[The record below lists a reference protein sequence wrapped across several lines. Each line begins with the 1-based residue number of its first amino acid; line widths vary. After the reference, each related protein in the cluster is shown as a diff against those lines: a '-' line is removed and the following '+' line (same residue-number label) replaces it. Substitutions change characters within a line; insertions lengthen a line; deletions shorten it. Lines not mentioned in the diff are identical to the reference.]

1 LQSNALRSPVF
12 GGRRKHASPAAEE
25 VTMHDNEAFDA
36 HRRRLLVAGAL
47 VTLGNGLAV
56 GAFAQNGTKARIGV
70 IGSGR
75 LGGTVGA
82 LWVKAGHPVMFSSR
96 HPDELKEM
104 VAKLGPPASAGD
116 VRQAI
121 AFGDVVLIAVPYA
134 ALPKIGVEH
143 RDALEGKVVLD
154 ACNAVASRD
163 GAELRNEVDRNGIG
177 VTSQK
182 YLSGARVVRAFNTL
196 SSAILAREA
205 NRPAP
210 RLAIPIA
217 GDDRQAVEVAG
228 NLVRDAGFE
237 PVVVGGLEHASRF
250 QQGAPGYGQ
259 SVTAAELKRT
269 LSLSP

>member
-1 LQSNALRSPVF
+1 MQ
-12 GGRRKHASPAAEE
+12 E
-25 VTMHDNEAFDA
+25 NEAFDA

-47 VTLGNGLAV
+47 FTLGNGFAA
-56 GAFAQNGTKARIGV
+56 GAFAQNGAKARIGV
-70 IGSGR
+70 VGSGR

-96 HPDELKEM
+96 HPDELKDM
-104 VAKLGPPASAGD
+104 VARLGSLASAGS
-116 VRQAI
+116 VQQAI

-134 ALPKIGVEH
+134 ALPKIGDEH
-143 RDALEGKVVLD
+143 RDALKGKVVLD

-163 GAELRNEVDRNGIG
+163 GAELRTEVDQSGIG

-182 YLSGARVVRAFNTL
+182 YLPGARVVRAFNTL
-196 SSAILAREA
+196 SSGILAREA
-205 NRPAP
+205 NRADP

-217 GDDRQAVEVAG
+217 GDDRAAVDVVAK
-228 NLVRDAGFE
+228 LVRDAGFE
-237 PVVVGGLEHASRF
+237 PVVVGKLKDASRF

-259 SVTAAELKRT
+259 NVTAVELRRT

>member
-1 LQSNALRSPVF
+1 
-12 GGRRKHASPAAEE
+12 
-25 VTMHDNEAFDA
+25 MHENEAFDA

-47 VTLGNGLAV
+47 FTLGNGFMAA
-56 GAFAQNGTKARIGV
+56 AFAQNGAKARIGV

-82 LWVKAGHPVMFSSR
+82 LWVKSGHPVMFSSR

-104 VAKLGPPASAGD
+104 VGKLGPLASAGS
-116 VRQAI
+116 VQQAI
-121 AFGDVVLIAVPYA
+121 AFGDVILIAVPYA
-134 ALPKIGVEH
+134 ALPKIGDEH
-143 RDALEGKVVLD
+143 REALKGKVVLD

-163 GAELRNEVDRNGIG
+163 GAELRNEVDKNGIG

-182 YLSGARVVRAFNTL
+182 YLPGARVVRAFNTL
-196 SSAILAREA
+196 SSGILAREA
-205 NRPAP
+205 NRPDP

-217 GDDRQAVEVAG
+217 GDDAHAVEVAAQV
-228 NLVRDAGFE
+228 VRDAGFE
-237 PVVVGGLEHASRF
+237 PVVVGKLKDASRF

-259 SVTAAELKRT
+259 NVSAAELRRT